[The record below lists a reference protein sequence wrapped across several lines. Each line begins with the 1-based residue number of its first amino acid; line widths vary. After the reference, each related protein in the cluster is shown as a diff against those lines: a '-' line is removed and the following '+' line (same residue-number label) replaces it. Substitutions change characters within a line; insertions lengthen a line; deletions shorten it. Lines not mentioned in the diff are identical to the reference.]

1 MVTKPVAASI
11 GMNRRRILRGGI
23 GLAGGAAIQLATSTP
38 SLARL
43 CLPSDSGQQ
52 ALMAD
57 SVADAPGI
65 NTHINYLRTIYDTGY
80 ASIVKPRLLELGI
93 RHIRDNPGGDSDAK
107 TKGRYIELARSGVR
121 LLLCTWNTSDQ
132 DIDYVKSLNGS
143 GVQVVEAIEPPNE
156 RDNAWGSS
164 MPAQMRSYMLALYA
178 RYKSDPATRDITI
191 LGPSF
196 ANTKESARRLQAA
209 FSDAAKYMD
218 CANVHSYCG
227 RDPEGSGGGGYGISL
242 SEALT
247 RQRMG
252 STKAV
257 WASENGYKMSRSS
270 NGHPAVTQ
278 RAAAKYVPRQILS
291 HMLRGAPRLYS
302 YQLLN
307 TNSEDFALLNS
318 NGSPRLQFSALKNF
332 VALFKDPGAA
342 FVPDKLTYTL
352 SGVSTGIQQMLFQK
366 RDGRFY
372 LALWQSVLSSS
383 LTSSDSGIRDVEPA
397 RRPLTLNLGTKIAS
411 ARIYEP
417 SFSASPVRS
426 YADSAGI
433 GSIALSVPDHVQVI
447 EMVPLGCSV

>member
-1 MVTKPVAASI
+1 MTKPGAANN
-11 GMNRRRILRGGI
+11 GMGRRRLLRGGV
-23 GLAGGAAIQLATSTP
+23 GLAGSAVAQLATSTP

-43 CLPSDSGQQ
+43 CLPGGSGQQ

-57 SVADAPGI
+57 SVADAPGV

-93 RHIRDNPGGDSDAK
+93 RHIRDNPGGDSDAR
-107 TKGRYIELARSGVR
+107 TKGRYIELARSGIR
-121 LLLCTWNTSDQ
+121 LLLCTWSTADQ

-143 GVQVVEAIEPPNE
+143 GVRVVEAVEPPNE
-156 RDNAWGSS
+156 RDNAWGTG
-164 MPAQMRSYMLALYA
+164 MPAQMRSYMQALYA
-178 RYKSDPATRDITI
+178 RYKSDTATRSITI

-218 CANVHSYCG
+218 CGNVHSYCG

-270 NGHPAVTQ
+270 TGHPAVTQ

-291 HMLRGAPRLYS
+291 HMLLGAPRLYG
-302 YQLLN
+302 YQLIN
-307 TNSEDFALLNS
+307 NNAEDFALLNS
-318 NGSPRLQFSALKNF
+318 NGSPRLQFTALKNLI
-332 VALFKDPGAA
+332 ALFKDPGAA
-342 FVPDKLTYTL
+342 FVPDRLAYTL

-372 LALWQSVLSSS
+372 LAVWQGVLSSS

-397 RRPLTLNLGTKIAS
+397 RRALTFNLGTKVTS

-417 SFSASPVRS
+417 SLSSSPVKTYASAS
-426 YADSAGI
+426 GI
-433 GSIALSVPDHVQVI
+433 GSIPLSVPDHVQVI
-447 EMVPLGCSV
+447 ELVPLGCSV